1 MYVLERNA
9 VRSLKGA
16 LNAFWCN
23 RKFTNLLLVT
33 VKGFI
38 IQLLLFDYVAQHVT
52 KCTLDISRIILQM
65 TSKNVFIF
73 IYIHIKSNP
82 INIVLCV
89 SKNITLCEVV
99 TNVTVSATKVH
110 CVQLLGM

>member
-23 RKFTNLLLVT
+23 RKFTTLLLVI

-38 IQLLLFDYVAQHVT
+38 VELLLFDYVAQHVT
-52 KCTLDISRIILQM
+52 KCTLDISRMILQM
-65 TSKNVFIF
+65 TSKNVFMF

-82 INIVLCV
+82 INTILCR
-89 SKNITLCEVV
+89 SAKTL
-99 TNVTVSATKVH
+99 H
-110 CVQLLGM
+110 CVKLLGK